1 MSVTLDIPAAVL
13 PTTVLNDFKRETADR
28 CKILIVD
35 DSRLV
40 RSVFSGA
47 LASSYECVTA
57 GSYDEAIECLRQ
69 DEFDLVLADVIM
81 PGLSGI
87 ELLRKIIDKYPDT
100 AVIMVSSI
108 DRPQRTLDA
117 LRLGAVDYLIKPCEL
132 PVLQLAVER
141 ALERRKLVL
150 DAKLHKRELEERN
163 RELIAGKARLQ
174 RLQSQ
179 LVQNEKMIALGR
191 IAAGIAH
198 ELNNPVAFVH
208 GNLDL
213 LKSGFRSISELVAFY
228 ESLDLDEETR
238 RRAAQIKEQGPY
250 PTIFPDLDDII
261 ADCADGTERIR
272 DIVRNL
278 RTFSRLDEA
287 EFKKLDVNA
296 GIESSLRLLSPYFN
310 DGRIELVREFGNV
323 PEIDAFGGQLNQ
335 VWMNL
340 LVNAAHAIGSSSGVV
355 RIRSRQE
362 GEEVVV
368 TVADTGCGIARQD
381 LDLIFEPF
389 YTTKPIGEGTGL
401 GLSICFGIVEKH
413 GGTITVDS
421 KLGEG
426 TAFTVRLPISNAGG
440 EQQPETSIDIF
451 FDQYITQKDT
461 NTHDLQVTYR

>member
-1 MSVTLDIPAAVL
+1 
-13 PTTVLNDFKRETADR
+13 
-28 CKILIVD
+28 
-35 DSRLV
+35 
-40 RSVFSGA
+40 
-47 LASSYECVTA
+47 
-57 GSYDEAIECLRQ
+57 
-69 DEFDLVLADVIM
+69 M

-141 ALERRKLVL
+141 ALERRKLIL
-150 DAKLHKRELEERN
+150 EAKRDKLELEERN
-163 RELIAGKARLQ
+163 RELIAGKAKMQ

-213 LKSGFRSISELVAFY
+213 LKSGFRSISELVTFY
-228 ESLDLDEETR
+228 ESLELDETTR
-238 RRAAQIKEQGPY
+238 HRAAEIKEQGPY

-296 GIESSLRLLSPYFN
+296 GIESTLRLLSTYFN
-310 DGRIELVREFGNV
+310 DGRIELVREFGDV

-340 LVNAAHAIGSSSGVV
+340 LVNAAQAIGTGSGVV
-355 RIRSRQE
+355 RIGSRRE
-362 GEEVVV
+362 GEEVIV
-368 TVADTGCGIARQD
+368 TVADTGCGIYCR
-381 LDLIFEPF
+381 
-389 YTTKPIGEGTGL
+389 
-401 GLSICFGIVEKH
+401 
-413 GGTITVDS
+413 
-421 KLGEG
+421 
-426 TAFTVRLPISNAGG
+426 
-440 EQQPETSIDIF
+440 TSI
-451 FDQYITQKDT
+451 
-461 NTHDLQVTYR
+461 